1 MLQIACNG
9 AVAVLIMAIQ
19 YVGAYDM
26 TTDTAEGWQ
35 DDPEY
40 VSVSTAHRWIDD
52 HDASWSEF
60 LEDNPNAVV
69 IGSGIM
75 SDVIFNWLGY

>member
-1 MLQIACNG
+1 
-9 AVAVLIMAIQ
+9 
-19 YVGAYDM
+19 M

-35 DDPEY
+35 NNPEY
-40 VSVSTAHRWIDD
+40 VSVSTAHRWIENEHGQPWD
-52 HDASWSEF
+52 EF
-60 LEDNPNAVV
+60 LQDNPGAVV